1 MKDTKT
7 NVDLTR
13 IKEKELQ
20 LQTLVETTGKP
31 ELAQCVRLLS
41 MYIAIYKQWFGELP
55 PVSYEKIL
63 TSQEVD
69 EDTAKIFENGMHEA
83 ISILDMVAQAQDV
96 EENYCTA
103 GVTIN

>member
-1 MKDTKT
+1 MKDKDT
-7 NVDLTR
+7 NVDLTQ

-41 MYIAIYKQWFGELP
+41 MYIAIYKKWFGELP
-55 PVSYEKIL
+55 LVSYEKIL
-63 TSQEVD
+63 TSQVVD
-69 EDTAKIFENGMHEA
+69 EETALIFENGMHEA
-83 ISILDMVAQAQDV
+83 ISILDMVSQAQKQ
-96 EENYCTA
+96 EEDCRTS